1 MSEEKTIV
9 EFNVRVLDIANESDA
24 LREKMFDA
32 KLVRK
37 VLRSLPT
44 SRDSGSSYYQ
54 RPSNSN
60 SSSDFPRRKEYKQS
74 EKDYGSSKFERTS
87 KAIRCHECERFRH
100 FQTECPTYLKRKK
113 KILVVALTDDE
124 DSSESDEEEVGR
136 ALINISTA
144 PDKREDESVGD
155 QMLDQQAQASKESLH
170 ENDLK
175 RKWEGDHSTIKQ
187 QQERI

>member
-1 MSEEKTIV
+1 M
-9 EFNVRVLDIANESDA
+9 
-24 LREKMFDA
+24 
-32 KLVRK
+32 
-37 VLRSLPT
+37 
-44 SRDSGSSYYQ
+44 
-54 RPSNSN
+54 
-60 SSSDFPRRKEYKQS
+60 
-74 EKDYGSSKFERTS
+74 
-87 KAIRCHECERFRH
+87 
-100 FQTECPTYLKRKK
+100 
-113 KILVVALTDDE
+113 ALTDDE